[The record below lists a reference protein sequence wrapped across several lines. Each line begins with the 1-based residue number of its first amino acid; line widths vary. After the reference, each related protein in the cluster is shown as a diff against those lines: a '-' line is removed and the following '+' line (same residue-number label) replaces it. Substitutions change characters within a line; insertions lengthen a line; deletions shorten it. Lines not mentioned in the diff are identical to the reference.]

1 MVSRKYRMTI
11 KINAIAQDKCSHEQ
25 RASSYPEE
33 ADEQHVN
40 AANTLRLEN
49 ALKMMI
55 TSNIAGARD

>member
-1 MVSRKYRMTI
+1 MVSRKYRMMI

-40 AANTLRLEN
+40 AANRLRLEN
-49 ALKMMI
+49 
-55 TSNIAGARD
+55 TH